1 MSEIVDIERL
11 EECILPR
18 CLTNEELL
26 EVLTCIPVDLDET
39 YKEAYVIWD
48 GEEEKKA
55 IMDIYGKELKY
66 LSWQIN
72 AKYNKEDVVIQ
83 KLEKASNGKVFLNQW
98 WPEEWDLA
106 KMRVT
111 AFM

>member
-1 MSEIVDIERL
+1 
-11 EECILPR
+11 
-18 CLTNEELL
+18 
-26 EVLTCIPVDLDET
+26 
-39 YKEAYVIWD
+39 
-48 GEEEKKA
+48 
-55 IMDIYGKELKY
+55 
-66 LSWQIN
+66 
-72 AKYNKEDVVIQ
+72 VIQ